1 MSSMRGERRMSQIVT
16 WFGLTGA
23 IFLLVGCA
31 GEQIKTETPC
41 SPSVAESSTSS
52 SSATVSAPTA
62 VAGADAPKPATEATK
77 KRNAELKAYLNFAD
91 KQDFEDAKRGLIARP
106 DVLTIKDDKGNVVWD
121 LEQYKSYIGDDKQ
134 TPDTVN
140 PSLWRNAQL
149 NMHYG
154 LFKVTEDVYQVRG
167 YDLSNI
173 TFIQGKT
180 GWIVGDPL
188 ISAETA
194 KAAYELVTENLG
206 KKPIVAVI
214 YSHSHVDHYGG
225 VRGIVDEADVKSG
238 KVKILAPEGFTDHA
252 VSENVIAGNVMGRR
266 AVFMYGALLPRNSLG
281 GVNGGLGQTTS
292 TGSAG
297 LIPPTDI
304 IKKTGEK
311 RVIDGVELVFQMTPG
326 TEAPA
331 EMNVFFPK
339 LKAMWMAENATHT
352 LHNILTLRGA
362 LVRDA
367 LIWAKFMNET
377 IETYIPQV
385 DTEFASHHW
394 PMWGTERITDYLKK
408 QRDLYKYLHD
418 QTVNLMNKGYTG
430 TEIAE
435 MVRLPA
441 ELDKAWFNRG
451 YYGTLKHNTRAIYQR
466 YMGFY
471 DSNPTTLDQLPPEAA
486 AKKYVEYMGGENA
499 VMQKA
504 KADFDKGEYRW
515 VAEALKHVVFAD
527 PNNKAAKDL
536 LADAYEQ
543 LGYQA
548 ESGPW
553 RSEYLQG
560 ALELRQGTPK
570 AGGTVTASPD
580 TIRAMD
586 PELLF
591 QYWGVRLNATKA
603 AGKHMV
609 MVFEFTDLKK
619 KYAVSLENAT
629 LTTSEKP
636 PLKPDVTVTLTK
648 PAIDALSLGEG
659 TPEQLIAEGKWKVT
673 GEVELVRQFFGMLDE
688 FPFWFNI
695 VTP

>member
-1 MSSMRGERRMSQIVT
+1 MMMMVRPVTRMRLGS
-16 WFGLTGA
+16 GA
-23 IFLLVGCA
+23 LLLLIQACA
-31 GEQIKTETPC
+31 SEQIKPETPVPAAAASAQPVAASA
-41 SPSVAESSTSS
+41 SPPPAPP
-52 SSATVSAPTA
+52 PTA
-62 VAGADAPKPATEATK
+62 VAGIDQPKPASEATK

-91 KQDFEDAKRGLIARP
+91 TQDFEDAKHGLIARP
-106 DVLTIKDDKGNVVWD
+106 DKLTIKDDKGNVVWD
-121 LEQYKSYIGDDKQ
+121 LEQYKTYIGDEKPA
-134 TPDTVN
+134 PDTVN

-149 NMHYG
+149 NMQYG
-154 LFKVTEDVYQVRG
+154 LFKVTDGIYQVRG

-173 TFIQGKT
+173 TFVQGKT

-194 KAAYELVTENLG
+194 KAAFELVTASLG

-214 YSHSHVDHYGG
+214 YSHSHIDHYGG
-225 VRGIVDEADVKSG
+225 VRGIVNEADVKAG
-238 KVKILAPEGFTDHA
+238 KIKIIAPEGFAEHA
-252 VSENVIAGNVMGRR
+252 VAENVIAGNAMGRR
-266 AVFMYGALLPRNSLG
+266 AVYMYGALLPRNAQG

-297 LIPPTDI
+297 LLVPTDI

-311 RVIDGVELVFQMTPG
+311 RVIDGVEMVFQMTPG
-326 TEAPA
+326 TEAPS

-339 LKAMWMAENATHT
+339 QKSMWMAENATHT

-362 LVRDA
+362 VVRDA
-367 LIWAKFMNET
+367 EIWAKFLNET

-385 DTEFASHHW
+385 DSEFASHHW
-394 PMWGTERITDYLKK
+394 PMWGTARITEFLKK

-418 QTVNLMNKGYTG
+418 QTVNLLNKGYTS

-435 MVRLPA
+435 MIKLPP
-441 ELDKAWFNRG
+441 ELDKAWFNG
-451 YYGTLKHNTRAIYQR
+451 NYYGTLKHNSRAVYQR

-471 DSNPTTLDQLPPEAA
+471 DSNPTTLDQLPPEDA
-486 AKKYVEYMGGENA
+486 AKKYVEYMGGANA

-515 VAEALKHVVFAD
+515 VAEALKQVVFAD

-543 LGYQA
+543 MGYQA
-548 ESGPW
+548 EAGPW

-560 ALELRQGTPK
+560 AYELRHGVPK
-570 AGGTVTASPD
+570 SGGTVTASPD

-591 QYWGVRLNATKA
+591 QYWGVRLNAAKA
-603 AGKHMV
+603 AGKHGV
-609 MVFEFTDLKK
+609 IVFDFSDLKK
-619 KYAVSLENAT
+619 KYALSLEDGA
-629 LTTSEKP
+629 LTASEKTP
-636 PLKPDVTVTLTK
+636 QSPDASVTLTK
-648 PAIDALSLGEG
+648 PALDALSLNES
-659 TPEQLIAEGKWKVT
+659 TPEQLIAAGKWKVS
-673 GEVELVRQFFGMLDE
+673 GQVDLVKSFFGMLDE